1 MTDVLVILFGLTM
14 LYISVTGM
22 LGGYVKMLVA
32 QGILLF
38 LIALINT
45 NEFNFA
51 GFIFVALEPLILK
64 AVLIPW
70 FLNKTIRDNEIVRE
84 VEPNLPNFFSVLIVC
99 LIFAFGFVLAS
110 WSMRLGNN
118 LIPLQF
124 GISISTMIT
133 GMFLIITRHKLI
145 THVMGY
151 MIIENG
157 IFLLSLSAA
166 KEMPVMVSLG
176 VSLDIFMG
184 VLMAGLFISRI
195 KTSFEDNDV
204 DTLSNLK
211 D

>member
-1 MTDVLVILFGLTM
+1 MTDVLVIIFGLTM
-14 LYISVTGM
+14 LYISATGM
-22 LGGYVKMLVA
+22 LGSYIRMLVV

-38 LIALINT
+38 IIALINT

-51 GFIFVALEPLILK
+51 GFLFVALETLILK
-64 AVLIPW
+64 AMVIPW
-70 FLNKTIRDNEIVRE
+70 VLNKIIRDNEMVRE
-84 VEPNLPNFFSVLIVC
+84 VEPNIPNFFSLLIVS

-110 WSMRLGNN
+110 WSIHQGSK

-124 GISISTMIT
+124 GVAISTMIT
-133 GMFLIITRHKLI
+133 GMFIIITRHKLI
-145 THVMGY
+145 THLMGY

-166 KEMPVMVSLG
+166 KEMPVLVSLG

-195 KTSFEDNDV
+195 KSSFEDHDV

>member
-51 GFIFVALEPLILK
+51 GFIFVALETLILK

-84 VEPNLPNFFSVLIVC
+84 VEPNIPNFFSVLIVS

-110 WSMRLGNN
+110 WSIRMGNN

-133 GMFLIITRHKLI
+133 GMFIIITRHKLI

>member
-1 MTDVLVILFGLTM
+1 M
-14 LYISVTGM
+14 LYIAATGILGSYVRM
-22 LGGYVKMLVA
+22 LIA

-45 NEFNFA
+45 NEMNFG
-51 GFIFVALEPLILK
+51 GFIFVALETLILK
-64 AVLIPW
+64 AIVIPW

-84 VEPNLPNFFSVLIVC
+84 VEPNIPNFFSVLIVSV
-99 LIFAFGFVLAS
+99 IFAFGFALAS
-110 WSMRLGNN
+110 WSIRMGNN

-133 GMFLIITRHKLI
+133 GMFVIITRHKLI
-145 THVMGY
+145 THIMGY

-184 VLMAGLFISRI
+184 VLMAGLFISKI
-195 KTSFEDNDV
+195 KSSFEDHDV